1 MFRGQLM
8 LVLFLIWGVVRE
20 IIKTRSQ
27 NPKSHREYGDLL
39 AVKRF
44 NLKAKFALAN
54 LIFPNKLFVNFQFHS
69 PPNIRQFYVLFH

>member
-54 LIFPNKLFVNFQFHS
+54 LILFKNKLLTEYFCN
-69 PPNIRQFYVLFH
+69 